1 MALQRL
7 NHTSITYFFVMD
19 GANFETP
26 SLLLAESIRS
36 ALGGYPDIVAYTP
49 NSKLGAINDVT
60 RKMMEILN
68 VDIRGFDDQLVKWSP
83 KYPHGIKF
91 LRLGNGG
98 RPNYL
103 CSSIRMSCVWDPLIF
118 L

>member
-1 MALQRL
+1 MQNLQFVIGGV
-7 NHTSITYFFVMD
+7 NTQYF
-19 GANFETP
+19 
-26 SLLLAESIRS
+26 
-36 ALGGYPDIVAYTP
+36 GGYPDIVAYTP

-83 KYPHGIKF
+83 KYPHGNKILASRERRETELSVF
-91 LRLGNGG
+91 LDTDVVCLG
-98 RPNYL
+98 
-103 CSSIRMSCVWDPLIF
+103 PLIF